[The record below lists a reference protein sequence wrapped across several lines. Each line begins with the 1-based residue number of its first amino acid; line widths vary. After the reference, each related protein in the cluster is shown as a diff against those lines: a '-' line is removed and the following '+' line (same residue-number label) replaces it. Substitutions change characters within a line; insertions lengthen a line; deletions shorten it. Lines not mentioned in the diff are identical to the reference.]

1 MPAWFISM
9 ASLRISK
16 KQQIANRRAN
26 VLELYSQGLSQQ
38 KISEELKVD
47 SLKISQQTISL
58 DIKWLKEHAIM
69 AVNQTKED
77 RAFEWQQVLSNLYQL
92 REKAWNLMKKAEK
105 EDDPDDELKKA
116 MFPIIQSINADIMHH
131 RAIGL
136 IISADLLRQSKE
148 SASEIQQQ
156 MEKMEKALEQNQ
168 LRSSSALF

>member
-1 MPAWFISM
+1 M

-26 VLELYSQGLSQQ
+26 VLELYSQGLSQ
-38 KISEELKVD
+38 KNISEELKVD